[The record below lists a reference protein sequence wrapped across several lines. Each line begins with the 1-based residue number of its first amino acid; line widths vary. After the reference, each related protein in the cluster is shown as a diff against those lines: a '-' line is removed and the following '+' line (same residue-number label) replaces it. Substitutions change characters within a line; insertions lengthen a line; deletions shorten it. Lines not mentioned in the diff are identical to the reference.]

1 LVHQFIMPVAAAGVV
16 LQTILWGTPAV
27 VVAAKAVVVLETDLD
42 EELEI
47 LVRQILGAVVGAPEF
62 LLPLRPL
69 QVALGRQAL

>member
-1 LVHQFIMPVAAAGVV
+1 MPVAAAGVV

-27 VVAAKAVVVLETDLD
+27 AVAARVVAALETDLD

-47 LVRQILGAVVGAPEF
+47 LVWQILGAVVGAPEF

-69 QVALGRQAL
+69 KVAPAAQAL